1 MPIYEFYCGRC
12 NTLFN
17 FFSRS
22 VNTEKIPFC
31 PRCKDV
37 PLKRQ
42 MSVVARI
49 SRGKDA
55 PGDEDLPPIDEAR
68 MERAMAMLMNEAE
81 RLDEND
87 PRQAAKLM
95 RKLSDAAGV
104 EMGAGMEE
112 ALSRMERGEDPEAI
126 EAELGE
132 ALTEEDPFLLA
143 KGKGKAAARG
153 RPPRVDDTLYDL

>member
-1 MPIYEFYCGRC
+1 MPIYEFYCERC
-12 NTLFN
+12 NTLYN

-22 VNTEKIPFC
+22 VNTEKIPRC
-31 PRCKDV
+31 PRCKDLS
-37 PLKRQ
+37 LKRQ
-42 MSVVARI
+42 MSIFARI

-81 RLDEND
+81 KLDEND

-112 ALSRMERGEDPEAI
+112 AISRMERGEDPEAI
-126 EAELGE
+126 EADLGE
-132 ALTEEDPFLLA
+132 SLTDEDPFILT
-143 KGKGKAAARG
+143 KGKGKQAAR
-153 RPPRVDDTLYDL
+153 RSAPRVDDTLYDL

>member
-1 MPIYEFYCGRC
+1 MPIYEFYCERC
-12 NTLFN
+12 NTLYN

-22 VNTEKIPFC
+22 VNTETIPLC

-37 PLKRQ
+37 SLKRQ
-42 MSVVARI
+42 MSVFARI
-49 SRGKDA
+49 SKGKEVQ
-55 PGDEDLPPIDEAR
+55 GDEDMPPMDEAR

-81 RLDEND
+81 KLDEND

-95 RKLSDAAGV
+95 RKLSDAAGM

-112 ALSRMERGEDPEAI
+112 AISRMERGEDPEAI

-132 ALTEEDPFLLA
+132 SLTDEDPFLLT
-143 KGKGKAAARG
+143 KGKGKSAARR
-153 RPPRVDDTLYDL
+153 RPPRVDETLYDL

>member
-22 VNTEKIPFC
+22 VNTEKIPLC
-31 PRCKDV
+31 PHCKDV
-37 PLKRQ
+37 PLTRQ
-42 MSVVARI
+42 MSVFARV
-49 SRGKDA
+49 SRGKEA
-55 PGDEDLPPIDEAR
+55 AGDEDLPPIDEAR
-68 MERAMAMLMNEAE
+68 MERAMVMLMNEAE
-81 RLDEND
+81 KLDEND

-112 ALSRMERGEDPEAI
+112 AISRMERGEDPEAI

-132 ALTEEDPFLLA
+132 SLTDEDPFILT
-143 KGKGKAAARG
+143 KGKGKPAARR